1 LEDLHYHVA
10 HQAIKLHQQ
19 DQRALPQE
27 KKLTS
32 LLLSR
37 EKRVVFYT
45 TTILPW
51 AILLMLLLVSISTA
65 LFLLSF
71 GLK

>member
-1 LEDLHYHVA
+1 MLP
-10 HQAIKLHQQ
+10 IKPSSFISKIKELSTGKE
-19 DQRALPQE
+19 PY
-27 KKLTS
+27 KLTS
-32 LLLSR
+32 FQR
-37 EKRVVFYT
+37 EKSDFYR

-51 AILLMLLLVSISTA
+51 AILLMLLLASISAA